1 MSSVP
6 TTMRAVVLDRPGTE
20 GLSVREVPVPDLG
33 PTDVLVRVTA
43 CGIGRTVLNKVR
55 GLTADALPRI
65 PGHEATGV
73 VVATGDAADTVEV
86 GSAVLLYYYL
96 TCGECEHCWTGKDP
110 LCDRLAGRHLRLG
123 EDADGALAEYVKVSR
138 RNILPLPDG
147 LDPVAA
153 TTAPDA
159 IATPL
164 HIIHRV
170 ALAPGE
176 RILVV
181 GAAGGV
187 GVHLLQVARW
197 AGARPIAVDLGDRL
211 EGLER
216 YGATDL
222 VDASDTGW
230 QEDLLG
236 RVDVA
241 VDLVGRPETL
251 SAAFDTLGPSG
262 RMALLT
268 VDRDVSFPVAPW
280 RMVGGERTLVG
291 SKYASHAEVAKAA
304 ALLRDGEIEAVIST
318 EVALDG
324 APDVLRSIERN
335 DMFARGVMVTD

>member
-1 MSSVP
+1 MSSMP

-33 PTDVLVRVTA
+33 PSEVLVRVSA

-55 GLTADALPRI
+55 GLTAGSLPRI
-65 PGHEATGV
+65 PGHEASGV
-73 VVATGDAADTVEV
+73 VVAAGAAANTVEI
-86 GSAVLLYYYL
+86 GSPVLLYYYL
-96 TCGECEHCWTGKDP
+96 TCGECVYCWTGRDP

-147 LDPVAA
+147 LDPIAA

-164 HIIHRV
+164 HIIRRV

-187 GVHLLQVARW
+187 GVHLLQLARW

-211 EGLER
+211 AGLER

-222 VDASDTGW
+222 VDASVSGW
-230 QEDLLG
+230 QEQLHG

-251 SAAFDTLGPSG
+251 TAAFDTLGPSG

-280 RMVGGERTLVG
+280 RMVAGERTIVG
-291 SKYASHAEVAKAA
+291 SKYASHAEVAEAA
-304 ALLRDGEIEAVIST
+304 ELLRDGVIEPVIST
-318 EVALDG
+318 EVTVDG
-324 APDVLRSIERN
+324 APDVLRAIERN
-335 DMFARGVMVTD
+335 EVLARGVMVTG